1 MTLTRLSIAYIS
13 HVLRLYLSDEARHP
27 RYSSPNHGAYRQASH
42 SFFYLCSLLGPLWV
56 PVITLRCKRMLT
68 GQTVYLLSWV
78 KALAALVTIS
88 VPHLIYSLLSYSM
101 TLTVCPVLIIYSPG

>member
-1 MTLTRLSIAYIS
+1 MQQDTLVVPLQTME
-13 HVLRLYLSDEARHP
+13 HTDRHP
-27 RYSSPNHGAYRQASH
+27 ILSFISALFWVLCGSPSS
-42 SFFYLCSLLGPLWV
+42 L
-56 PVITLRCKRMLT
+56 ICKRMLT

-101 TLTVCPVLIIYSPG
+101 TLTVCPAFILYSPG